1 MAKQYNNK
9 NDSLTKWL
17 SLASPSCLP
26 KTNTSNIINTNVT
39 TPTTTTTINNN
50 VTTTTKISNV
60 TTTSTSSDIKT
71 IISSKPTLENNS
83 ETFQHMHRHGK
94 HYIKCIACN
103 KYPDIVKKHTI
114 KSQIQKITQDF
125 SALFRQEVIDNHL
138 IKPYH
143 TISIKMQRLSTL
155 PNSIVQQSTQMGRAI
170 LKANEKLGN
179 TIGSLMIHTYGDA
192 KKLKV
197 HIHIL

>member
-1 MAKQYNNK
+1 MAKQNNNK

-17 SLASPSCLP
+17 SLVSPSCLP

-39 TPTTTTTINNN
+39 TPTSTTTIN
-50 VTTTTKISNV
+50 INV

-114 KSQIQKITQDF
+114 KSQIPKITQDLG
-125 SALFRQEVIDNHL
+125 ALFRQEV
-138 IKPYH
+138 
-143 TISIKMQRLSTL
+143 
-155 PNSIVQQSTQMGRAI
+155 
-170 LKANEKLGN
+170 GN
-179 TIGSLMIHTYGDA
+179 
-192 KKLKV
+192 
-197 HIHIL
+197 